1 MEIYLVRHTKV
12 SVKENTCYGNSDV
25 GLAESFIGEADAV
38 RSKIPNLE
46 NLVCYSS
53 PLTRCKF
60 LSEELNCK
68 EIRLDPRLKELN
80 FGDWELNTWD
90 SIGKQAFDAWHLDF
104 VNNRTPDGESYFE
117 LYTRAVSFWQEITNK
132 KDSLIL
138 ITHGGVIRA
147 LLAHILGMP
156 LENSFRIKVDY
167 GSVSKVILSGE
178 FLTVEYINR

>member
-12 SVKENTCYGNSDV
+12 SIAENTCYGNSDI
-25 GLAESFIGEADAV
+25 GLAESFLREAEV
-38 RSKIPNLE
+38 VKSKIPNLE

>member
-12 SVKENTCYGNSDV
+12 SIAENTCYGNSDI
-25 GLAESFIGEADAV
+25 GLAESFLREAEV
-38 RSKIPNLE
+38 VKSKIPNLE

-167 GSVSKVILSGE
+167 GSASKVILSGE